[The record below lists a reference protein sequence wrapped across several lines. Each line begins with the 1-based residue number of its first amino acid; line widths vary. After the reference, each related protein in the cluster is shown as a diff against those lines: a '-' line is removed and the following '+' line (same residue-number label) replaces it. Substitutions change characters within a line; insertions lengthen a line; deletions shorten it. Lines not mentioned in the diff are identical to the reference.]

1 MPFIVTPSELNRR
14 ADFYH
19 QLQQLTSAGLGIV
32 NALDQLQR
40 NSSSRRYRTATGHLL
55 GLIQRGQALGE
66 SMRAIPDWLPDFDV
80 TLIEAGEQSG
90 RLDRCFRMLGDYYV
104 ERAKVARKVIGGLLY
119 PAFLLHLL
127 AAVAALVLFFWF
139 SLTIAVLPLVGLG
152 VIYVLTFVL
161 IYATQNKHSEAWRA
175 KVEFLLSLIPLLGK
189 ARRHLAV
196 ARLSAALEA
205 LISAGVSIIEA
216 WVLAGRASGSMALQK
231 TVDSWV
237 PELRAGKTPAELLQQ
252 TRKFPDIFTSQYVA
266 GEVSGKLDETLE
278 RLRDYYQEDGG
289 QKVRALAQWIPIGI
303 YLLILIGG
311 GAFVIW
317 FWVTYFNKVQQ
328 AVGGF

>member
-32 NALDQLQR
+32 HALDQLQK
-40 NSSSRRYRTATGHLL
+40 NSPSRRYRVATGHLL

-66 SMRAIPDWLPDFDV
+66 SMRAIPDWLPDFDI

-104 ERAKVARKVIGGLLY
+104 ERAKVARRVISGLAY
-119 PAFLLHLL
+119 PVFLLHLL
-127 AAVAALVLFFWF
+127 AFVAALVLFFWF
-139 SLTIAVLPLVGLG
+139 PLLIAVLPLVGLG
-152 VIYVLTFVL
+152 LVYVATFAL

-175 KVEFLLSLIPLLGK
+175 QVEFLLGKIPFVGK
-189 ARRHLAV
+189 ARKHLAV

-216 WVLAGRASGSMALQK
+216 WALAGRASGSMALQR
-231 TVDSWV
+231 TVDAWI
-237 PELRAGKTPAELLQQ
+237 PELRAGKTPAEMLQQ

-266 GEVSGKLDETLE
+266 GEISGKLDETLE

-289 QKVRALAQWIPIGI
+289 QRVRTLSRWVPLGI

-311 GAFVIW
+311 GGFVIW
-317 FWVTYFNKVQQ
+317 FWITYFNKVSE

>member
-40 NSSSRRYRTATGHLL
+40 NSPSRRYRVATGHLL
-55 GLIQRGQALGE
+55 GLVQRGQALGE
-66 SMRAIPDWLPDFDV
+66 SMRAIPDWLPDFDI

-104 ERAKVARKVIGGLLY
+104 ERAKVARKVVSGLLY
-119 PAFLLHLL
+119 PVFLLHLL
-127 AAVAALVLFFWF
+127 AGVAALVLFFWF
-139 SLTIAVLPLVGLG
+139 SLIIAVLPLVGLFA
-152 VIYVLTFVL
+152 VYVVTFVL
-161 IYATQNKHSEAWRA
+161 IYATQNKHGEAWRA
-175 KVEFLLSLIPLLGK
+175 KVEFWLSLIPLVGK

-216 WVLAGRASGSMALQK
+216 WALAGKASGSMALQR
-231 TVDSWV
+231 TVNSWI
-237 PELRAGKTPAELLQQ
+237 PDLRSGKTPAEMLQQ
-252 TRKFPDIFTSQYVA
+252 SRKFPDIFTSQYAA
-266 GEVSGKLDETLE
+266 GEVSGKLDETLG

-311 GAFVIW
+311 GGFVIW
-317 FWVTYFNKVQQ
+317 FWITYFNKVQQ

>member
-32 NALDQLQR
+32 NTLEQLQR
-40 NSSSRRYRTATGHLL
+40 NSPSRSYRVATGHLL
-55 GLIQRGQALGE
+55 GFIQRGQALGE
-66 SMRAIPDWLPDFDV
+66 SMRAIPNWLPDFDI

-104 ERAKVARKVIGGLLY
+104 ERAKVARRVIGSLLY

-139 SLTIAVLPLVGLG
+139 PKICVLPLVALAG
-152 VIYVLTFVL
+152 IYVATFLLV
-161 IYATQNKHSEAWRA
+161 YATQNKHSEAWRG
-175 KVEFLLSLIPLLGK
+175 KVEFFLARIPLVGK
-189 ARRHLAV
+189 ARKHLAV

-216 WVLAGRASGSMALQK
+216 WSLAGRASGSIALQRRI
-231 TVDSWV
+231 DSWI
-237 PELRAGKTPAELLQQ
+237 PDLRAGKTPAEMLQQ
-252 TRKFPDIFTSQYVA
+252 TRAFPDIFTSQYVA

-289 QKVRALAQWIPIGI
+289 QKVRALAQWIPLGI

-311 GAFVIW
+311 GGFVIW

-328 AVGGF
+328 AIGGF

>member
-32 NALDQLQR
+32 RSLDQIKQT
-40 NSSSRRYRTATGHLL
+40 SRAYRRPTGELL
-55 GLIQRGQALGE
+55 SYVERGQPLGE
-66 SMRAIPDWLPDFDV
+66 SMRAIPNWLPDFDI

-104 ERAKVARKVIGGLLY
+104 ERAKVARRVISAMAY

-127 AAVAALVLFFWF
+127 AGVATLVLFLWYPQFC
-139 SLTIAVLPLVGLG
+139 LLPLAALFG
-152 VIYVLTFVL
+152 VYVVVFVL
-161 IYATQNKHSEAWRA
+161 VYSTQNKHSEAWRS
-175 KVEFLLSLIPLLGK
+175 KVEFILNTIPVMGK
-189 ARRHLAV
+189 ARKHLALG
-196 ARLSAALEA
+196 RLAAALEA

-216 WVLAGRASGSMALQK
+216 WQMAGKASGSVALQR
-231 TVDSWV
+231 TIESWV
-237 PELRAGKTPAELLQQ
+237 PSLRAGKTPAEMVQHSD
-252 TRKFPDIFTSQYVA
+252 KFPDVFTSQYVA
-266 GEVSGKLDETLE
+266 GEISGKLDETLE

-289 QKVRALAQWIPIGI
+289 HKVQILAQWVPIGI
-303 YLLILIGG
+303 YLLVLIAG

-317 FWVTYFNKVQQ
+317 FYVTYFGRAQQ
-328 AVGGF
+328 AIGF

>member
-32 NALDQLQR
+32 QSLDQLKRNAASHSYR
-40 NSSSRRYRTATGHLL
+40 NSTGQLL
-55 GLIQRGQALGE
+55 VQIQAGHALGE
-66 SMRAIPDWLPDFDV
+66 SMRGIPDWLPDFDI

-90 RLDRCFRMLGDYYV
+90 RLDRCFRMLGDYYI
-104 ERAKVARKVIGGLLY
+104 ERAKVAKKIIAALAY

-127 AAVAALVLFFWF
+127 AAVAALVLYFWYP
-139 SLTIAVLPLVGLG
+139 LWVAVLPLVALAA
-152 VIYVLTFVL
+152 VYVATFLL
-161 IYATQNKHSEAWRA
+161 IYSTQSKHSQAWRS
-175 KVEFLLSLIPLLGK
+175 KVEFVLNKIPVMAK

-196 ARLSAALEA
+196 GRFSAALEA

-216 WVLAGRASGSMALQK
+216 WQMAAKASGSVALQR
-231 TVDSWV
+231 TVESWV
-237 PELRAGKTPAELLQQ
+237 PALRAGRTPAEMLQE

-266 GEVSGKLDETLE
+266 GEISGKLDETLE
-278 RLRDYYQEDGG
+278 RMRDYYQEDGG
-289 QKVRALAQWIPIGI
+289 QKVRLLAQWIPIGI

-317 FWVTYFNKVQQ
+317 FWMTYFQKVSD

>member
-1 MPFIVTPSELNRR
+1 MPAIVTPSELNRR

-32 NALDQLQR
+32 QSLDQLKR
-40 NSSSRRYRTATGHLL
+40 NAPSRGYRTATGQLL
-55 GLIQRGQALGE
+55 VQIQAGQALGE
-66 SMRAIPDWLPDFDV
+66 SMRAIPNWLPDFDI
-80 TLIEAGEQSG
+80 TLIEAGEHSG

-104 ERAKVARKVIGGLLY
+104 ERAKVAKKVIGALAY
-119 PAFLLHLL
+119 PAFLLHVL
-127 AAVAALVLFFWF
+127 AAVAALVLFFWYPKVC
-139 SLTIAVLPLVGLG
+139 LLPLVALG
-152 VIYVLTFVL
+152 GIYVATFTL
-161 IYATQNKHSEAWRA
+161 IYAVQNKHSQSWRS
-175 KVEFLLSLIPLLGK
+175 KVEFILNKIPVMAK

-196 ARLSAALEA
+196 GRFAASLEA

-216 WVLAGRASGSMALQK
+216 WQMAAKASGSVALQK
-231 TVDSWV
+231 TVESWV
-237 PELRAGKTPAELLQQ
+237 PAFRAGRTPAELLQE
-252 TRKFPDIFTSQYVA
+252 TRKFPEIFTSQYVA
-266 GEVSGKLDETLE
+266 GEISGKLDETLE

-289 QKVRALAQWIPIGI
+289 QKVRLLAQWIPIGI

-317 FWVTYFNKVQQ
+317 FWTTYFQKVSD

>member
-1 MPFIVTPSELNRR
+1 MPLIVTPSELNRR

-32 NALDQLQR
+32 NSLDQLQR
-40 NSSSRRYRTATGHLL
+40 NSPSRSYRVATGHLL

-66 SMRAIPDWLPDFDV
+66 SMRAIPNWLPDFDI

-90 RLDRCFRMLGDYYV
+90 RLDRCFRMLADYYV
-104 ERAKVARKVIGGLLY
+104 ERAKVARKVIGALAY
-119 PAFLLHLL
+119 PAFLLHML
-127 AAVAALVLFFWF
+127 AGVSALVLFFWYPK
-139 SLTIAVLPLVGLG
+139 ICVLPLVALAGL
-152 VIYVLTFVL
+152 YVATFVL
-161 IYATQNKHSEAWRA
+161 VYATQNKHSESWRA
-175 KVEFLLSLIPLLGK
+175 KVEFFLGKIPLLRK

-196 ARLSAALEA
+196 ARFCAALEA

-216 WVLAGRASGSMALQK
+216 WSMAGRASGSVALQR
-231 TVDSWV
+231 TVDSWI
-237 PELRAGKTPAELLQQ
+237 PALRAGKTPAELLQQ
-252 TRKFPDIFTSQYVA
+252 TRAFPDIFTSQYVS

-278 RLRDYYQEDGG
+278 RLRDYYQEDGS
-289 QKVRALAQWIPIGI
+289 QKVRTLAQWIPIGI

-311 GAFVIW
+311 GGFVIW
-317 FWVTYFNKVQQ
+317 FWITYFNKVQE